1 MSADGSRSSSS
12 WRLAARDLSIFAL
25 TTPFPFAM
33 TVSSLLIATGL
44 VFNDTGVDPGK
55 ITGQFP
61 SVFAQLYLAGV
72 IPGLMAGIAYIALRR
87 YSPIIRI
94 AGCATTAI
102 ASVVACAALIDW
114 WHIHSAWGAAGQR
127 DVRRLSGGGVHRRG
141 RRDSGRPLD
150 VDRCQEKR
158 PRLTAAV
165 RAL

>member
-114 WHIHSAWGAAGQR
+114 WHIHSAWGPQVSAMSVVYPVAAFIAGGAGTAAALSMSI
-127 DVRRLSGGGVHRRG
+127 DARR
-141 RRDSGRPLD
+141 SGR
-150 VDRCQEKR
+150 
-158 PRLTAAV
+158 A
-165 RAL
+165 

>member
-33 TVSSLLIATGL
+33 TVSTLLIATGL

-102 ASVVACAALIDW
+102 ASVVACASLIDW
-114 WHIHSAWGAAGQR
+114 WHIHSAWAPLVSAMSVVYPVAAFIAGGAGIAAALSMSI
-127 DVRRLSGGGVHRRG
+127 DARR
-141 RRDSGRPLD
+141 SGR
-150 VDRCQEKR
+150 
-158 PRLTAAV
+158 A
-165 RAL
+165 